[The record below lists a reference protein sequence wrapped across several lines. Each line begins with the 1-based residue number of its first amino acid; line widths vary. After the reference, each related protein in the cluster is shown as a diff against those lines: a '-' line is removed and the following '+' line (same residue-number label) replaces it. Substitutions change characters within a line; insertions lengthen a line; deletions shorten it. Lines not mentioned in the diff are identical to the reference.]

1 MTAQPNGDQ
10 FKSMFDRIMLKLEQ
24 NGYKEPAMRAGSAV
38 ATEELDGIDAAN
50 GQQRLSIF
58 VLGKTR
64 IEHGATELG
73 FRKQY
78 ETERVIC
85 LLASRLGRPVHVDD
99 VKQSLWP
106 ELDTDRAEVHLIE
119 AIAHLCDTLDVSSD
133 ECPIERKKSQLRLR
147 LGAGVWLDAMDLI
160 EAAGNDDS
168 ESRRCALALY
178 RDEPF
183 ADYPFE
189 GWTLLPRELLRS
201 KFIHLIR
208 LEADSAASSGQNN
221 RAVKLLEWALEAEP
235 YDEDLYRAAISANIE
250 LGRFGAAVSHS
261 RACRDQLANIGLA
274 PSVKFEV
281 LEQGLGPF
289 DAAAT
294 KRSG

>member
-1 MTAQPNGDQ
+1 MTGQPNGDQ
-10 FKSMFDRIMLKLEQ
+10 LKSMFEHIMLKLEQ
-24 NGYKEPAMRAGSAV
+24 NGCEEPAIRPGSAF
-38 ATEELDGIDAAN
+38 ATEGPDGKDAAN
-50 GQQRLSIF
+50 GQRKLSIF
-58 VLGKTR
+58 VLGKTH
-64 IEHGATELG
+64 IEYGAIELG
-73 FRKQY
+73 FCAQY
-78 ETERVIC
+78 DTERVIC

-106 ELDTDRAEVHLIE
+106 DLDTDRSEVRLIE
-119 AIAHLCDTLDVSSD
+119 AIAHLCDILDVCSD
-133 ECPIERKKSQLRLR
+133 ECPIERRKSQLKLR

-160 EAAGNDDS
+160 EAAGSDDD
-168 ESRRCALALY
+168 ERRRCALALY

-208 LEADSAASSGQNN
+208 LEADSATSGGQSD

-235 YDEDLYRAAISANIE
+235 YDEDLYRAAITANIE
-250 LGRFGAAVSHS
+250 LGRFGTAVAHS

-274 PSVKFEV
+274 PSVKFET
-281 LEQGLGPF
+281 LERRLEPF
-289 DAAAT
+289 DTAAT
-294 KRSG
+294 QRQA